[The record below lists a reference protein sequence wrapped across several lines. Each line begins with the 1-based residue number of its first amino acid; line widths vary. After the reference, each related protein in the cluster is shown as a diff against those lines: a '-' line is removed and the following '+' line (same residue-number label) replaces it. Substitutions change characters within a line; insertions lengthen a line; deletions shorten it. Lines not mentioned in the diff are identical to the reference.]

1 MSIDIL
7 TEAKKQAQKH
17 LVRDNGLKDNDVA
30 NLIRMIDDA
39 IKHNK
44 ENKQLVKD
52 ECDLFDMSRN
62 QSYRDFLHP
71 MIVEWLD
78 ND

>member
-1 MSIDIL
+1 MSAA
-7 TEAKKQAQKH
+7 AKFASTVITS
-17 LVRDNGLKDNDVA
+17 LVRNNGLKDNDVA

-39 IKHNK
+39 INNNK
-44 ENKQLVKD
+44 ENKQMVKD
-52 ECDLFDMSRN
+52 ECELFDLSRN

-78 ND
+78 NND